1 MEKHMGVF
9 ETFSKRKKRVESAGQ
24 QDVYQ
29 YISLPQPFRAQ
40 IVHIWN
46 TAIGVYYVPSGY
58 STGEASPANDLWEFI
73 FKTLCRERGVFSL
86 GSAYDTADVQ
96 CKGFMLNAEMDGAL
110 DVIELSFRAID
121 RVARRFQPWQVDR
134 ARITQTPDDAIE
146 ELNHRFQEHGIGYQY
161 VAGELIR
168 IDSQFIHAEAVKP
181 ALSLLNQ
188 AGFDGPA
195 DEFMRAFE
203 HYRHGRLKE
212 SVAEAL
218 KSFEST
224 MKAICKARKWPHP
237 ANATAKPLMDTLF
250 KNGLIPS
257 ELEGHF
263 AGLRAAMESGLPTIS
278 NRTSRH
284 GQGPD
289 PVTLPPHIAAYALH
303 LAASNIV
310 LIVQAHN
317 VLS

>member
-1 MEKHMGVF
+1 M
-9 ETFSKRKKRVESAGQ
+9 
-24 QDVYQ
+24 
-29 YISLPQPFRAQ
+29 
-40 IVHIWN
+40 
-46 TAIGVYYVPSGY
+46 
-58 STGEASPANDLWEFI
+58 
-73 FKTLCRERGVFSL
+73 
-86 GSAYDTADVQ
+86 TADT
-96 CKGFMLNAEMDGAL
+96 DGAL
-110 DVIELSFRAID
+110 DIIELSFRVID
-121 RVARRFQPWQVDR
+121 RRARKFQSWQIDR
-134 ARITQTPDDAIE
+134 AGVTQTPDNAIE
-146 ELNHRFQEHGIGYQY
+146 ELNHRFREHGIGFQY
-161 VAGELIR
+161 VEGELVR
-168 IDSQFIHAEAVKP
+168 VDSQFIHAEAVKP

-195 DEFMRAFE
+195 EEFMRAFE

-224 MKAICKARKWPHP
+224 MKAICKARNWAH
-237 ANATAKPLMDTLF
+237 ASNATAKPLMDTLF

-289 PVTLPPHIAAYALH
+289 PVALPPHIAAYALH

-317 VLS
+317 SLK

>member
-1 MEKHMGVF
+1 MAIF
-9 ETFSKRKKRVESAGQ
+9 ETFSKRQKRLERAGQ

-29 YISLPQPFRAQ
+29 YDSLPRPFRVQ
-40 IVHIWN
+40 VVHILD
-46 TAIGVYYVPSGY
+46 TAIGIYYSSSGY
-58 STGEASPANDLWEFI
+58 LTPASKFWDAMFA
-73 FKTLCRERGVFSL
+73 TMCRERGVFCL
-86 GSAYDTADVQ
+86 GDEDENHCEQCRQFVLTA
-96 CKGFMLNAEMDGAL
+96 ATDGAL
-110 DVIELSFRAID
+110 DIIELSFRFID
-121 RVARRFQPWQVDR
+121 RFSRQVGTQEKY
-134 ARITQTPDDAIE
+134 AAQITQDANDAIE
-146 ELNHRFQEHGIGYQY
+146 ELNQRFREHGIGFQY
-161 VAGELIR
+161 VEGELVR
-168 IDSQFIHAEAVKP
+168 VDSQFIHAEAIKP

-203 HYRHGRLKE
+203 HYRHGRHKE
-212 SVAEAL
+212 AIAEAL

-224 MKAICKARKWPHP
+224 MKAICKARNWPHP
-237 ANATAKPLMDTLF
+237 SNATAKPLMDTLF
-250 KNGLIPS
+250 ANGLIPP
-257 ELEGHF
+257 ELESHF

-289 PVTLPPHIAAYALH
+289 LVTIPPHIAAYALH

-317 VLS
+317 SLR

>member
-1 MEKHMGVF
+1 MAIF
-9 ETFSKRKKRVESAGQ
+9 ETFSKRQKRLQRAGQ

-29 YISLPQPFRAQ
+29 YDDLSRPFRVQ
-40 IVHIWN
+40 VIHIWN
-46 TAIGVYYVPSGY
+46 SAIGIYYRSNTYSSTRVSPSN
-58 STGEASPANDLWEFI
+58 ELWELI
-73 FKTLCRERGVFSL
+73 HSTLCRERGVFTL
-86 GSAYDTADVQ
+86 GEAAGRHDAQCIQFMLSSDTA
-96 CKGFMLNAEMDGAL
+96 GAL
-110 DVIELSFRAID
+110 DMIEFSFKVID
-121 RVARRFQPWQVDR
+121 RIARRFQPYQLHEAKV
-134 ARITQTPDDAIE
+134 TQTADDAIE
-146 ELNHRFQEHGIGYQY
+146 ELNERFREHGIGYQY
-161 VAGELIR
+161 VEGELIR
-168 IDSQFIHAEAVKP
+168 VDSEFVHAEAVKP

-188 AGFDGPA
+188 SGFDGPA
-195 DEFMRAFE
+195 EEFMRAFE

-224 MKAICKARKWPHP
+224 MKAICKARNWAHSP
-237 ANATAKPLMDTLF
+237 NATAKPLMDTLF
-250 KNGLIPS
+250 KHGLIPS

-263 AGLRAAMESGLPTIS
+263 ASLRAAMESGLPTIS

-289 PVTLPPHIAAYALH
+289 PVALPPHIAAYALH

-317 VLS
+317 ALK